1 MTMDPQ
7 KKKKPIVLFV
17 SLSILFH
24 LLFLLFVT
32 TVIRSGKAAKTE
44 PQAVWIQLAKTRELP
59 QKIADIPKPVE
70 EKIPEKASAQS
81 LYNQSVPEETVAT
94 GISAKKSP
102 PPTPPQEVEKKEAAL
117 KAEQDQKLL
126 ALKETKPLVEETP
139 LPKPEKIPGMPEF
152 ESQIGTTADDFFP
165 DYKVGNRTYLNT
177 DANPNIR
184 YFVELRHKFRLTFN
198 PVPSLRGQMNE
209 VARGKIAVVVGV
221 SVNSRGELA
230 SLTILRHS
238 GLEPYDH
245 EGLRTVRSSA
255 PFSAP
260 PPNMLTEDGLLHMA
274 WTFVVY
280 L

>member
-1 MTMDPQ
+1 MGPSNR
-7 KKKKPIVLFV
+7 KKPIVLFV
-17 SLSILFH
+17 SFSILFH
-24 LLFLLFVT
+24 LLFLLLIT
-32 TVIRSGKAAKTE
+32 TVMNLEHSSKPP
-44 PQAVWIQLAKTRELP
+44 PQAVWIQLPKTKQLP
-59 QKIADIPKPVE
+59 QKIADIAKPVE

-94 GISAKKSP
+94 GIPAKKSP
-102 PPTPPQEVEKKEAAL
+102 PSQEREEHQPDLKK
-117 KAEQDQKLL
+117 EQDQKLL
-126 ALKETKPLVEETP
+126 ALKETRPLIEEKP
-139 LPKPEKIPGMPEF
+139 LPKPEKIPGIPEF
-152 ESQIGTTADDFFP
+152 ESQNGTSADEFFP

-198 PVPSLRGQMNE
+198 PVPSLRGQFNE

-221 SVNSRGELA
+221 SVNAQGELA

-238 GLEPYDH
+238 GLDPYDR

-260 PPNMLTEDGLLHMA
+260 PPNLLAEDGLLHMA